1 MILCVAG
8 DDMGREVFSEILYFD
23 NYPNKEA
30 FEKAVEIEF
39 EKVKHAYPECMVT
52 KEFYK
57 VNNVLIRACIVERVK
72 MTSKDELVKDREKD
86 KYRGRER

>member
-1 MILCVAG
+1 
-8 DDMGREVFSEILYFD
+8 MGREVFSEILYFD
-23 NYPNKEA
+23 NYKNKEE

-39 EKVKHAYPECMVT
+39 EKVKRAYPECMVT

-57 VNNVLIRACIVERVK
+57 VNNVLIRACIVERVMVK
-72 MTSKDELVKDREKD
+72 NKDLTYIKQRDGAYGKENEKQ